1 MRIFGCDRG
10 GGCKPRQLSLDPT
23 SASRAHQTCRSRQRG
38 ARGSPLLH
46 HRTTTYRETRSRVS
60 CFSSAAD
67 FLETSPTAQY
77 LFSKTPEAA
86 RLPRRA
92 VCRGAMLI
100 RDNESPVLLHR
111 AAFCCA

>member
-10 GGCKPRQLSLDPT
+10 GGCKPRQSSLLPT
-23 SASRAHQTCRSRQRG
+23 SANRAHQTCKQRSRG
-38 ARGSPLLH
+38 AGGDPLLH
-46 HRTTTYRETRSRVS
+46 HRTTICDETRSRVA

-67 FLETSPTAQY
+67 FLETSPIAQY

-92 VCRGAMLI
+92 VCQEAMPI
-100 RDNESPVLLHR
+100 HGNESPALPRR
-111 AAFCCA
+111 A